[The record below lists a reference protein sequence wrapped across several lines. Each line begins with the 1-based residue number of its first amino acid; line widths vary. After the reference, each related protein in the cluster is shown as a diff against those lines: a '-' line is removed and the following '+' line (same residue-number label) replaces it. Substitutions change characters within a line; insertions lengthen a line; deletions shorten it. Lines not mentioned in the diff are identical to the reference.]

1 MDDLSSPFYKN
12 LLIIQILTLDEIRN
26 YYFYIEF
33 LELYGEP
40 LIVLVA
46 KICSIMFLERLS
58 NEWRSIMFRRVLIL
72 TVILSFVVSGC
83 NLQPDQNDSIPQTP
97 KFEVAADKQN
107 YPVNGLTPEIQEELI
122 QSYLSDIKTEKSRE
136 DFKRVVNTLKVQKGK
151 FLVRVKDCFSIF
163 CMDNH
168 SKKIFLF

>member
-1 MDDLSSPFYKN
+1 
-12 LLIIQILTLDEIRN
+12 
-26 YYFYIEF
+26 
-33 LELYGEP
+33 
-40 LIVLVA
+40 
-46 KICSIMFLERLS
+46 
-58 NEWRSIMFRRVLIL
+58 MFRRVLIL